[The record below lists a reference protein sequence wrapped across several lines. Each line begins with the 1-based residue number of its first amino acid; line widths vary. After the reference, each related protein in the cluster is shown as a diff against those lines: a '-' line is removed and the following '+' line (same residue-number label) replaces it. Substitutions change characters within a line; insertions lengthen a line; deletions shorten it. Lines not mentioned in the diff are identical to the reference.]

1 MAYTLEQT
9 EVMANALRALPP
21 IDTSKRKLSKQA
33 VVRRL
38 TREIAALQAR
48 GYTIEEIVERLHGV
62 GFDITAPTLKSYLQR
77 AKRRPGKDA
86 VATRTRS
93 PAPPPEAKAD
103 TPSRARPTTDEG
115 VKRAGKEACLA
126 TDKDSY

>member
-9 EVMANALRALPP
+9 EVMANALRSLPP
-21 IDTSKRKLSKQA
+21 MDSSKRKLSKQA

-38 TREIAALQAR
+38 TREITALQAR
-48 GYTIEEIVERLHGV
+48 GYTIEQIVDNLHGV

-86 VATRTRS
+86 VATRTRT
-93 PAPPPEAKAD
+93 PAPRPEAKAE
-103 TPSRARPTTDEG
+103 TLSRARPTTDEG
-115 VKRAGKEACLA
+115 VKRAGKEAFLA